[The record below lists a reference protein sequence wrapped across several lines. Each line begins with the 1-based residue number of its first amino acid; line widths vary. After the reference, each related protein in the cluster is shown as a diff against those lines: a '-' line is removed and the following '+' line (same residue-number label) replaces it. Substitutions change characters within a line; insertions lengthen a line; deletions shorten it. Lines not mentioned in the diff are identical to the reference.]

1 MEQMKELTVIEK
13 QIEIKKA
20 ELYLAEYEEER
31 KKLERNLNIY
41 RLSYWLAGLGIL
53 AGIFFFLIGWWGC
66 SIILIPIC
74 AIGGIPDY
82 FIVQKR
88 EAKIDEYDQ
97 RIQNARAYIRQLL

>member
-1 MEQMKELTVIEK
+1 MEQIRELTANEK
-13 QIEIKKA
+13 LIEIKKA

-31 KKLERNLNIY
+31 KKLERNLNLY
-41 RLSYWLAGLGIL
+41 RLSCWLAGLGIL
-53 AGIFFFLIGWWGC
+53 ASIFFFLIGWWGC

-74 AIGGIPDY
+74 AVAGIPDI
-82 FIVQKR
+82 FIVLKR